1 LWSLSYT
8 TLTDQHV
15 TSKTALSGLFC
26 SYSKPDFC
34 EAVTVTEALFK
45 HLRDR
50 IAEARHDIEAIE
62 TQIASEN
69 GSSTPP
75 EHTQRLRGLQEMY
88 RQRIAKMDEEI
99 VSVSAR

>member
-1 LWSLSYT
+1 MSN
-8 TLTDQHV
+8 TLKSIV
-15 TSKTALSGLFC
+15 AR
-26 SYSKPDFC
+26 
-34 EAVTVTEALFK
+34 

-62 TQIASEN
+62 SQIASEN

-99 VSVSAR
+99 ASVSAR

>member
-1 LWSLSYT
+1 M
-8 TLTDQHV
+8 
-15 TSKTALSGLFC
+15 
-26 SYSKPDFC
+26 
-34 EAVTVTEALFK
+34 TEALFK

-62 TQIASEN
+62 IQIASEN

-75 EHTQRLRGLQEMY
+75 GHTQRLRGLQEMY

-99 VSVSAR
+99 ASVSSP